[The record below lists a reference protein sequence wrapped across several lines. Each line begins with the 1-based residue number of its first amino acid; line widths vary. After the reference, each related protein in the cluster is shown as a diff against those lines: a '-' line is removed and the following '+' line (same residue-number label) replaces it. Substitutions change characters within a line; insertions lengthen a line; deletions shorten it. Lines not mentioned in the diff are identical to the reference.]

1 MASQLELLKA
11 KLPKLEAEFGAG
23 NPYVQGLKM
32 RLAMLE
38 KPRSENPMDNS
49 TRLSVGMR
57 AAPSTDQDDPNRP
70 ETEEDGLRAGALRLL
85 KARHQSQAIR
95 DRTLELSRSPSNT
108 PGTTASGSPGKDPS
122 QT

>member
-32 RLAMLE
+32 QIAMLE

-57 AAPSTDQDDPNRP
+57 AAPSTNQDD
-70 ETEEDGLRAGALRLL
+70 L
-85 KARHQSQAIR
+85 K
-95 DRTLELSRSPSNT
+95 
-108 PGTTASGSPGKDPS
+108 
-122 QT
+122 